1 MFLEF
6 HFEKQ
11 FILFLIIYPILA
23 FFEIILFKN
32 EIISNNYLLYDS
44 ISLFFLIFIYGIEKY
59 NSSHI
64 NMTERLKFFQEKKE
78 KEKYKNVK
86 ICLHIICILILN
98 LIVYIIFPIIDE
110 PYKLNQSIIL
120 IFFFINEKLIFK
132 NAIYSHH
139 ILSMIMFVIVNLSI
153 ILILLFNGKTNIG
166 FFIYNII
173 YGYCSSLCLLLIKK
187 INTNYDISVF
197 LIGFLFG
204 VIQLIFGIKD
214 INNYIDIIKN
224 NFLSCFLIVL
234 NFFIYNYL
242 YFYILKQYSPIHTKI
257 CEFFSVIVHLISK
270 GNYKIQIIL
279 IIIFNIISSM
289 IYLEIIELDFCELN
303 KNIKKNITHRA
314 NIDSD
319 FSRVLGSHSI
329 SLEDKSSEDD

>member
-98 LIVYIIFPIIDE
+98 LIVYIIFPKIDE

-132 NAIYSHH
+132 TAIYSHH
-139 ILSMIMFVIVNLSI
+139 ILSMIMFLISNLSI
-153 ILILLFNGKTNIG
+153 ILILLFNEKTNIDYL
-166 FFIYNII
+166 IYNII
-173 YGYCSSLCLLLIKK
+173 YGYCSSLCVLLLKK

-204 VIQLIFGIKD
+204 VTELIFEIKD
-214 INNYIDIIKN
+214 SNNYIDIIKN

-234 NFFIYNYL
+234 NYFIYNYL
-242 YFYILKQYSPIHTKI
+242 YFYILKQYSPIHSKI
-257 CEFFSVIVHLISK
+257 CEFFSVIVILIYE
-270 GNYKIQIIL
+270 GNYHIQIIL
-279 IIIFNIISSM
+279 IIIFNIISTM

-319 FSRVLGSHSI
+319 FSRVLESHSI
-329 SLEDKSSEDD
+329 SLEDKSSEED